1 MCPLSFQPGSIL
13 GSAFQHIYHCETNTP
28 RPHLLLSLYF
38 YPLSYLYFLFPSTS
52 ILLLE
57 FLSFL
62 RSACVLCPF
71 HILSFALSTDS
82 IISDSNHC
90 IKYPS
95 AYSFLLSYI
104 TIPAVFYSSF
114 IINTVVLLDI
124 WRRFLCVYN
133 KFPVC
138 VSCGLFI
145 FFPFYLCGACSI
157 FFSLRLFFLCAS
169 WSLYYDYERFLM

>member
-1 MCPLSFQPGSIL
+1 MCPLSFQSGSIP

-38 YPLSYLYFLFPSTS
+38 YTLSYLYFLFPSTS
-52 ILLLE
+52 TILVD
-57 FLSFL
+57 FPSFL
-62 RSACVLCPF
+62 RSACVLCPS
-71 HILSFALSTDS
+71 HILSFAFIPDS

-95 AYSFLLSYI
+95 AYPSLLSYI
-104 TIPAVFYSSF
+104 NIPAVFHPSF
-114 IINTVVLLDI
+114 IITAVVLLDI

-133 KFPVC
+133 IFPVC

-145 FFPFYLCGACSI
+145 LFPFLPMRCLFYTFLSA
-157 FFSLRLFFLCAS
+157 SLFLVRFMV
-169 WSLYYDYERFLM
+169 SLL